1 MNAFA
6 IIYLLMGI
14 IVPTGEDEGE
24 ELYVLN
30 LQNKTYE
37 YVTEQELS
45 IWINTGV
52 IRDTPTVYVSETLR
66 Q

>member
-1 MNAFA
+1 
-6 IIYLLMGI
+6 MGI